1 MSKFG
6 LESTSLEG
14 LTHLLRD
21 LLAYRTFIVNMV
33 LKDLKLRYQASVLG
47 FLWSMLNP
55 LLMLV
60 IYTVVFSRVMRVST
74 EGNYTFFLFSGLM
87 PWTFFSG
94 SLIASTGSVVG
105 NAALIR
111 KVRFP
116 HETLPIATVLFFFA
130 QLVLALLVVVPGL
143 MLMTGARLTAVAW
156 FAVPLLLLQLAFTIG
171 LAFALAAVTTVFR
184 DVTHLTDVVL
194 MVLFWGTPIVYPAE
208 MAPDAMRTWFLLS
221 PVSGFIGAYR
231 ALLVGHRLPDS
242 GALLMLVGWTVVALV
257 VGHALFRRLSP
268 TFAEAV

>member
-1 MSKFG
+1 
-6 LESTSLEG
+6 
-14 LTHLLRD
+14 LLRD
-21 LLAYRTFIVNMV
+21 LLAYRTFVFNMV
-33 LKDLKLRYQASVLG
+33 QKDLKLRYQASVLG

-60 IYTVVFSRVMRVST
+60 IYTVVFSRVMRVPM

-94 SLIASTGSVVG
+94 SLIAATGSVIG
-105 NAALIR
+105 NAGLIR
-111 KVRFP
+111 KVQFP
-116 HETLPIATVLFFFA
+116 HETLPVATVLFCFA

-143 MLMTGARLTAVAW
+143 VLITGARLTAVAW
-156 FAVPLLLLQLAFTIG
+156 LAIPLLLLQLAFTIG
-171 LAFALAAVTTVFR
+171 LAFALAALTTVFR

-208 MAPDAMRTWFLLS
+208 MAPAALRTWFRLS
-221 PVSGFIGAYR
+221 PVSGFIGGYR
-231 ALLVGHRLPDS
+231 SLLVGHRLPDA
-242 GALLMLVGWTVVALV
+242 GTLAILVTWTVVALA
-257 VGHALFRRLSP
+257 VGHALFRRVSP

>member
-1 MSKFG
+1 
-6 LESTSLEG
+6 
-14 LTHLLRD
+14 LLRD
-21 LLAYRTFIVNMV
+21 LLAYRTFIINMV
-33 LKDLKLRYQASVLG
+33 LKDLKLRYQASILG

-60 IYTVVFSRVMRVST
+60 IYTVVFSKVMRVTT

-94 SLIASTGSVVG
+94 SLIASTDSVIGSAG
-105 NAALIR
+105 LIR

-116 HETLPIATVLFFFA
+116 HETLPVATVLFFFA

-143 MLMTGARLTAVAW
+143 VLITGARMTAVAW
-156 FAVPLLLLQLAFTIG
+156 FAVPLLLLQLAFTTG
-171 LAFALAAVTTVFR
+171 LAFALAALTTVFR
-184 DVTHLTDVVL
+184 DITHLTDVVL
-194 MVLFWGTPIVYPAE
+194 MVLFWCTPIVYPAE
-208 MAPDAMRTWFLLS
+208 MAPVALQTWFRLS
-221 PVSGFIGAYR
+221 PVSGFIEAYQ
-231 ALLVGHRLPDS
+231 ALLVRHRLPDA
-242 GALLMLVGWTVVALV
+242 GALAMLVMWTVVALV